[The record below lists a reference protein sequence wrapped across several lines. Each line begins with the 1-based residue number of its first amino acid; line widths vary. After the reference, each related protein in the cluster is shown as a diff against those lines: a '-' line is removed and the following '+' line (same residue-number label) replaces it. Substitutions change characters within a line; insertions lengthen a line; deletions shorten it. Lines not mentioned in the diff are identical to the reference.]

1 MSLGTD
7 NPKEIDRLKDS
18 GDASSVPAARIG
30 SGMFSRVLNT
40 VGLPRLTVGGFVVAL
55 FILGGIKGLPL
66 HNLLSNSISRFA
78 MNAVMA
84 LAMVPAVQCGIGPNF
99 GLPIGLLAGLTGMV
113 SALELGLRGF
123 DGLFVA
129 MIIGGGLGTLLG
141 IGFGLFL
148 NKVKGQEMM
157 VGTYAGFAAVSLMCI
172 LWLVLPFRN
181 PELIWVLGGK
191 GLRLT
196 ISLKDAFGHL
206 FDKLWRFKIGGV
218 EIPTGLIGVVFGLT
232 AAYKLFEM
240 TKVGI
245 AMDLAGQNER
255 FARAAGVNCEQMR
268 IIGTAISTALGAV
281 GIIVYAQSYGF
292 IQLYTAPLLMA
303 FPAVAS
309 VLIGGA
315 TPSSA
320 SVSNALVGTLL
331 FQSLL
336 ATTVP
341 VAQSVV
347 GGDISEIVRLIVSNG
362 MVLYALT
369 RGHGGGNG
377 E

>member
-1 MSLGTD
+1 MNSDT
-7 NPKEIDRLKDS
+7 DRLK
-18 GDASSVPAARIG
+18 GLTKL
-30 SGMFSRVLNT
+30 LNT
-40 VGLPRLTVGGFVVAL
+40 VGLPRLTVGGFVIAL

-66 HNLLSNSISRFA
+66 HNLMSNSISRFA

-99 GLPIGLLAGLTGMV
+99 GLPIGLLAGLIGMV
-113 SALELGLRGF
+113 SALELGFRGF
-123 DGLFVA
+123 DGLLLA
-129 MIIGGGLGTLLG
+129 MVIGAGLGTLLG

-157 VGTYAGFAAVSLMCI
+157 VGTYAGFAAVSIMCI
-172 LWLVLPFRN
+172 SWLVLPFRN

-196 ISLKDAFGHL
+196 ISLKDTFGHL
-206 FDKLWRFKIGGV
+206 FDRLFKFKIGRV
-218 EIPTGLIGVVFGLT
+218 EIPTGLILIVLGLT
-232 AAYKLFEM
+232 AAYKIFEM

-255 FARAAGVNCEQMR
+255 FARAAGVNCERMR
-268 IIGTAISTALGAV
+268 IVGTAISTALGAV

-320 SVSNALVGTLL
+320 SVSNALIGTFL

-341 VAQSVV
+341 VAQSVI

>member
-1 MSLGTD
+1 MSSETD
-7 NPKEIDRLKDS
+7 KPKEIEEHEDLE
-18 GDASSVPAARIG
+18 GAGNVPA
-30 SGMFSRVLNT
+30 SRGVLRALSSLLNT
-40 VGLPRLTVGGFVVAL
+40 VGLPRLTVGGFVAAL

-66 HNLLSNSISRFA
+66 SNLFSNSLSRFA

-84 LAMVPAVQCGIGPNF
+84 LSMVPAVQCGIGPNF
-99 GLPIGLLAGLTGMV
+99 GLPIGLLAGLVGMV
-113 SALELGLRGF
+113 CALELGCRGF
-123 DGLFVA
+123 DGLLVA
-129 MIIGGGLGTLLG
+129 MGIGAGLGTLLG

-148 NKVKGQEMM
+148 NRVKGQEMM

-172 LWLVLPFRN
+172 SWLMLPFKN
-181 PELIWVLGGK
+181 PEIIFVLGGK
-191 GLRLT
+191 GLRGT
-196 ISLKDAFGHL
+196 ISLKNTFGHAL
-206 FDKLWRFKIGGV
+206 DKLGSFEMGGL
-218 EIPTGLIGVVFGLT
+218 EIPTGLILLVFGLA
-232 AAYKLFEM
+232 AAYKVFEM

-245 AMDLAGQNER
+245 AMDLAGQNEK
-255 FARAAGVNCEQMR
+255 FARAAGIDCGRMR
-268 IIGTAISTALGAV
+268 VIGTAISTALGAI
-281 GIIVYAQSYGF
+281 GIVVYAQSYGF

-341 VAQSVV
+341 VTQSVI

>member
-315 TPSSA
+315 TPLSA

>member
-1 MSLGTD
+1 MSLD
-7 NPKEIDRLKDS
+7 
-18 GDASSVPAARIG
+18 GDKHKQGKQGASDLRVGPGLMSQVLAAA
-30 SGMFSRVLNT
+30 
-40 VGLPRLTVGGFVVAL
+40 GLPRLTVGGFVVAL
-55 FILGGIKGLPL
+55 FVLGGIMGLPL
-66 HNLLSNSISRFA
+66 QNLVSNSISRFG
-78 MNAVMA
+78 MNAIMV
-84 LAMVPAVQCGIGPNF
+84 LAMVPGIQCGIGPNF
-99 GLPIGLLAGLTGMV
+99 GLPIGLLAGLIGMV
-113 SALELGLRGF
+113 SALELGFSGS
-123 DGLFVA
+123 
-129 MIIGGGLGTLLG
+129 GGLLLSMVIGAGLGALLG
-141 IGFGLFL
+141 IGYGLFL

-172 LWLVLPFRN
+172 AWLMLPFKN

-191 GLRLT
+191 GLRMT
-196 ISLKDAFGHL
+196 ISLKDTFGHAL
-206 FDKLWRFKIGGV
+206 DKFWSFQIGDIIV
-218 EIPTGLIGVVFGLT
+218 PTGLLAVAFGL
-232 AAYKLFEM
+232 AVAYKLFEM
-240 TKVGI
+240 TKLGM

-255 FARAAGVNCEQMR
+255 FARAAGVDCDRMR
-268 IIGTAISTALGAV
+268 VVGTAISTALGAI

-315 TPSSA
+315 TPSEA
-320 SVSNALVGTLL
+320 SVSNAIIGTLL

-341 VAQSVV
+341 VAQSVI

-369 RGHGGGNG
+369 RGHGGEGADG
-377 E
+377 